1 MIAAGR
7 SFVLRSGGRRVRVTV
22 AHYRTPAG
30 VAVRYAAAD
39 PRTGQTLIS
48 GDTLL
53 ANQDVIQTITRRL
66 NQ

>member
-7 SFVLRSGGRRVRVTV
+7 SFILRSGGERVRITVT
-22 AHYRTPAG
+22 HYRTPAG

-53 ANQDVIQTITRRL
+53 DNQDVIQTIKRRL
-66 NQ
+66 NT